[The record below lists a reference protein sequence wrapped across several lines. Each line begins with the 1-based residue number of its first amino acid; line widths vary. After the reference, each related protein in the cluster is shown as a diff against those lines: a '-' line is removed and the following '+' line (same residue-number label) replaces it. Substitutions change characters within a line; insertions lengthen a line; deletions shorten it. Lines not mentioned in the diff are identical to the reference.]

1 MRLAEV
7 NTGEAGRS
15 IKTITLFNLRLL
27 RTNSVVNNFMV
38 IQVSRE
44 LLNMDL

>member
-15 IKTITLFNLRLL
+15 IKTITLLNLPFLC
-27 RTNSVVNNFMV
+27 TNSVVNNFMV
-38 IQVSRE
+38 IQVSGE
-44 LLNMDL
+44 MLNMDL